1 MKTERQAAMLK
12 MIRDSEI
19 ETQGELAQRLEEAGF
34 HVTQATVSR
43 DIRELGITKVSGRDG
58 KLHYAQISEHG
69 KGSAEKHVRVLR
81 DSVLSVKL
89 AGNILVVKTAPGMA
103 MAAAA
108 VLDDQDWSEIV
119 GCIAGD
125 NTIFCAV
132 AAQEDGAEA
141 KRRLESI
148 ISG

>member
-1 MKTERQAAMLK
+1 MLK
-12 MIRDSEI
+12 IIRESEI
-19 ETQGELAQRLEEAGF
+19 ETQGELAEKLEGAGF

-43 DIRELGITKVSGRDG
+43 DIRELGITKVSGKDR
-58 KLHYAQISEHG
+58 KLHYDQYSEHG
-69 KGSAEKHVRVLR
+69 KGSAQKHVRVLR
-81 DSVLSVKL
+81 DSVLSARL

-108 VLDDQDWSEIV
+108 VLDDQDLNEIA

-132 AAQEDGAEA
+132 MTREDGLEA
-141 KRRLESI
+141 MSRLESI
-148 ISG
+148 ISGE